1 MLFWAQP
8 WDCSLRQ
15 AWGSGRA
22 PGTSLIHSRVPA
34 HTTQQAL
41 PRSAILILILSAFWG
56 SRGFTRRLEAPN
68 GAGEARERVAELVG
82 HWPSPAHCPLAWSHL
97 LLGERRPPTSRWLDE
112 PERME
117 HEAGEK
123 REPEKPE
130 VWEPGLRLRLP
141 LGAGDEE
148 AGEGSGP
155 TPPRW
160 QPEEDVEPLPAS
172 SLELESGETG
182 QGAEWAAAA
191 GGPAPC
197 SHPHPRPGPRPP
209 WPPAS
214 AGHAAAPPAA
224 ASAVSACAV
233 FSSSCFSTASP
244 SAENQGQPGG
254 AWQPATEQP
263 KCLHGAPTGDKLCR
277 SQDPM
282 ATRTWSCHL
291 AHLLGPLL
299 PSTLQ
304 SWRPRKNQEASG
316 WAPASPGASC

>member
-1 MLFWAQP
+1 MLSWARP
-8 WDCSLRQ
+8 WDCSLRLSR
-15 AWGSGRA
+15 GSGRA
-22 PGTSLIHSRVPA
+22 PGTGLVHSKVPG

-41 PRSAILILILSAFWG
+41 PRSAILILSAFWG

-68 GAGEARERVAELVG
+68 GAGEAREGRVAELVR
-82 HWPSPAHCPLAWSHL
+82 HRPSPARCPLAWSHL
-97 LLGERRPPTSRWLDE
+97 LLGESRPPASRWLDE

-148 AGEGSGP
+148 AGEGSAP
-155 TPPRW
+155 MPPRW
-160 QPEEDVEPLPAS
+160 QPEEDVEQLPAS

-182 QGAEWAAAA
+182 QGTEWAAAT

-197 SHPHPRPGPRPP
+197 SHPHPRPGPQPP

-224 ASAVSACAV
+224 ASAVSACAAS
-233 FSSSCFSTASP
+233 SSSCFLTASL
-244 SAENQGQPGG
+244 SAKR
-254 AWQPATEQP
+254 A
-263 KCLHGAPTGDKLCR
+263 R
-277 SQDPM
+277 V
-282 ATRTWSCHL
+282 
-291 AHLLGPLL
+291 
-299 PSTLQ
+299 
-304 SWRPRKNQEASG
+304 
-316 WAPASPGASC
+316 SPGVPGSQPRSSPSLSTGLPQGTRSAGPRTP